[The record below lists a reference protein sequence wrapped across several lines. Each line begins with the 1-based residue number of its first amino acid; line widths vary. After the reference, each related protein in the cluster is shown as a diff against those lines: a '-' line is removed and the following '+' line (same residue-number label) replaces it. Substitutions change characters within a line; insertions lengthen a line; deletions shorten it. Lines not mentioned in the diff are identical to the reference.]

1 VYCSGTLRRRIC
13 PVSERLQRAST
24 SNRRRRHY
32 TRGNSANSE
41 CDPKPSDPKRY
52 PGRGVCLLRY
62 NPAID
67 GLRAIAILLV
77 FFFHAGV
84 LRGGWIGVDIFFVL
98 SGYLITSLL
107 IAENEK
113 AGRISLQKFYIR
125 RVQRLL
131 PAMFVLV
138 GVSVAVALFF
148 KRDVHNNLVDAATAL
163 LYCQNYR
170 YAFAPAEGTLIG
182 HLWSLSLEEQFYLIW
197 PLLLIVLLKFSR
209 RTTYCILIP
218 VIGILTLW
226 RIYLL
231 HTSPLPF
238 YRNYFSFDTR
248 ADELLLGCLLA
259 LSKDQTAKLTSFVRF
274 WPLPVIFLGI
284 FALKVGLFGRLQ
296 PYADTVG
303 FLLLA
308 MLAAA
313 VIFVLTA
320 ERKTILASLLA
331 LPPIVFLGRISYGFY
346 LWHYMILREANSI
359 GQPHK
364 WVGAFIMSLGAAFLS
379 YYLIELPF
387 RGRKQVP
394 TGSIDECAGR

>member
-1 VYCSGTLRRRIC
+1 
-13 PVSERLQRAST
+13 
-24 SNRRRRHY
+24 
-32 TRGNSANSE
+32 
-41 CDPKPSDPKRY
+41 
-52 PGRGVCLLRY
+52 
-62 NPAID
+62 
-67 GLRAIAILLV
+67 LV

-125 RVQRLL
+125 RVHRLL

-138 GVSVAVALFF
+138 GVSVAVALLF
-148 KRDVHNNLVDAATAL
+148 KRDVHNNVVDAATAL

-209 RTTYCILIP
+209 RTTYCTLIP

-259 LSKDQTAKLTSFVRF
+259 LSKDQTSKLTSFVRF
-274 WPLPVIFLGI
+274 WPLPVICLGI

-331 LPPIVFLGRISYGFY
+331 LPPMVFLGRISYGFY

-364 WVGAFIMSLGAAFLS
+364 WVAGFIMSLGAAFLS

-387 RGRKQVP
+387 HRRKQV
-394 TGSIDECAGR
+394 TSGSIDARSYQRPMIKEVSSEGSAQGDDDMARRGMPN